1 MKKWFIVCLTV
12 LLCAGL
18 IPTVSAAGMNE
29 FPDGYFA
36 TSNDLFQ
43 YWHSTYPPQYPDYVG
58 GVWTENGTAYPLTFA
73 LTDDAAG
80 EAGKAE
86 LLRLIA
92 DDESV
97 TFTTVKHSYNT
108 LSRIQD
114 RIMPYFE
121 RDIGLVGMGVYD
133 MENHVGVELHRD
145 YQDNP
150 ETQQF
155 VRELLQQYGDAVQ
168 ISYTDGYIAMTDI
181 SVGVDDVHVE
191 TPQRGVAELL
201 VAVGFGVL
209 GAAMLAVILYRR
221 WRAR

>member
-80 EAGKAE
+80 DAGHTRIEEAVAIYK
-86 LLRLIA
+86 
-92 DDESV
+92 
-97 TFTTVKHSYNT
+97 
-108 LSRIQD
+108 RIFDLCFFHTIPD
-114 RIMPYFE
+114 RFLHQSKPQPYFE
-121 RDIGLVGMGVYD
+121 FQAS
-133 MENHVGVELHRD
+133 LHKHHLQKKSKLQVQKQPRLS
-145 YQDNP
+145 
-150 ETQQF
+150 F
-155 VRELLQQYGDAVQ
+155 LLY
-168 ISYTDGYIAMTDI
+168 S
-181 SVGVDDVHVE
+181 S
-191 TPQRGVAELL
+191 
-201 VAVGFGVL
+201 
-209 GAAMLAVILYRR
+209 
-221 WRAR
+221 